1 MKSSALRRRPP
12 CLALGVL
19 ALAAGLLVLVP
30 PGRGQTGATDAGG
43 YEKRLAQI
51 NARIKDLQAKL
62 DAEQKRRATLL
73 SALEQIGLTK
83 QIIRAEISSQNVM
96 LARTNG
102 ELAALRR
109 EIVRLR
115 ERLEKEKR
123 AAETTLVTLYKH
135 GRLDLLRFILQA
147 KDIGSVLAESKRLTL
162 LARQQE
168 RAVAA
173 YLETLGELQAG
184 ESRLEAKRA
193 ESARLIRSMADR
205 RADLE
210 AEERKNRNLI
220 REIERN
226 KTAYEETLD
235 DLRERAR
242 QLQALIQRLL
252 SQEEPL
258 PFTVIPL
265 DERQGRLP
273 WPLAGRVIT
282 TFGPQR
288 HPRFNTL
295 TVNNGIEVAPT
306 GDGKTVR
313 AVHPG
318 RVAYADYF
326 EGYGNLLI
334 IDHGLAYYTLYGHLA
349 DILVAKGDA
358 VRAEQPVGV
367 AGDTGSLRGECLYFE
382 IRFRAKALDPLKW
395 LKRR

>member
-1 MKSSALRRRPP
+1 MKLFAARRK
-12 CLALGVL
+12 LALGALGAL
-19 ALAAGLLVLVP
+19 ALAGLVLVP
-30 PGRGQTGATDAGG
+30 AAPGRGQTGAAEAGG

-51 NARIKDLQAKL
+51 NTRIKDLQAKL
-62 DAEQKRRATLL
+62 DAEQKRKATLL
-73 SALEQIGLTK
+73 SSLEQIGLTK

-109 EIVRLR
+109 EIARLR
-115 ERLEKEKR
+115 ERLEKERR

-168 RAVAA
+168 RAVSA
-173 YLETLGELQAG
+173 YLGTLDELQAG
-184 ESRLEAKRA
+184 EARLEAKKA
-193 ESARLIRSMADR
+193 ETSRIIKTMAER

-210 AEERKNRNLI
+210 IEERKNRTLV

-226 KTAYEETLD
+226 KAAYEETLD

-273 WPLAGRVIT
+273 WPLGGRVIT

-295 TVNNGIEVAPT
+295 TVNNGIEVVP
-306 GDGKTVR
+306 GKDGKTVR

-349 DILVAKGDA
+349 DFLVAKGDA

-395 LKRR
+395 LKRK

>member
-1 MKSSALRRRPP
+1 MKRLAVLRK
-12 CLALGVL
+12 LALGVAASL
-19 ALAAGLLVLVP
+19 ALASLVLVLAP
-30 PGRGQTGATDAGG
+30 PARGQTGAAEAGD
-43 YEKRLAQI
+43 YEKRLNQL

-62 DAEQKRRATLL
+62 DAEQKRKSSLL
-73 SALEQIGLTK
+73 SSLERISLTK
-83 QIIRAEISSQNVM
+83 QIIRAEISSRNV
-96 LARTNG
+96 LLGRTNA
-102 ELAALRR
+102 ELATLRR

-115 ERLEKEKR
+115 ERLERERR
-123 AAETTLVTLYKH
+123 AAETTLVTLYKF
-135 GRLDLLRFILQA
+135 GRLDLLHFILQA
-147 KDIGSVLAESKRLTL
+147 KDIGTVLAENKRLTL

-168 RAVAA
+168 RAMDA
-173 YLETLGELQAG
+173 YLGTLGELQAA
-184 ESRLEAKRA
+184 EARLETKKAETNQIIKTMTEKRA
-193 ESARLIRSMADR
+193 E
-205 RADLE
+205 LE
-210 AEERKNRNLI
+210 AEEWKTKELLRQ
-220 REIERN
+220 IERN
-226 KTAYEETLD
+226 KASYEETLD

-265 DERQGRLP
+265 DERQSRLP
-273 WPLAGRVIT
+273 WPLGGRVIT
-282 TFGPQR
+282 SFGPQR

-295 TVNNGIEVAPT
+295 TVNNGIEIVP
-306 GDGKTVR
+306 GRDGKTVR

-349 DILVAKGDA
+349 DFQVAKGDA
-358 VRAEQPVGV
+358 VRAEQAVGV

>member
-1 MKSSALRRRPP
+1 MKRSALRDKLPA
-12 CLALGVL
+12 LAFIVL
-19 ALAAGLLVLVP
+19 ALAAGLLVLAP

-43 YEKRLAQI
+43 YEKRLSQI

-62 DAEQKRRATLL
+62 DAEQKRKATLL

-83 QIIRAEISSQNVM
+83 QIMRAEISSQNVM

-102 ELAALRR
+102 ELTALRR

-135 GRLDLLRFILQA
+135 GRLDLLHFILQA
-147 KDIGSVLAESKRLTL
+147 KDIRSVLAESKRLTL

-184 ESRLEAKRA
+184 EARLEAKRA

-220 REIERN
+220 SEIERN
-226 KTAYEETLD
+226 KAAYEETLD

-295 TVNNGIEVAPT
+295 TVNNGIEVVP
-306 GDGKTVR
+306 GRDDKTVR

-349 DILVAKGDA
+349 DFLVAKGDA

-382 IRFRAKALDPLKW
+382 IRFRARALDPLKW

>member
-1 MKSSALRRRPP
+1 MKR
-12 CLALGVL
+12 
-19 ALAAGLLVLVP
+19 LAALTLASLLLVLSAP
-30 PGRGQTGATDAGG
+30 ARGQTGAAEAGD
-43 YEKRLAQI
+43 YEKRLSQI

-62 DAEQKRRATLL
+62 DAEQKRRSSLL
-73 SALEQIGLTK
+73 SSLERISLSK
-83 QIIRAEISSQNVM
+83 QIIRAEISSRNVL
-96 LARTNG
+96 LARTNA

-109 EIVRLR
+109 EIARLR
-115 ERLEKEKR
+115 DRVEKERR
-123 AAETTLVTLYKH
+123 AAETTLVTLYKF
-135 GRLDLLRFILQA
+135 GRLDLLHFILQA
-147 KDIGSVLAESKRLTL
+147 KDIGAVLAESKRLTL

-168 RAVAA
+168 RVVDA
-173 YLETLGELQAG
+173 YLGTLGELQAAEG
-184 ESRLEAKRA
+184 QLEAKKA
-193 ESARLIRSMADR
+193 ETAQIIKTMTEKKAE
-205 RADLE
+205 LE
-210 AEERKNRNLI
+210 AEERKARDLL
-220 REIERN
+220 RQIERN
-226 KTAYEETLD
+226 KASYEETLE
-235 DLRERAR
+235 DLRERSR
-242 QLQALIQRLL
+242 LLQALIQRLL

-273 WPLAGRVIT
+273 WPLSGRVIT
-282 TFGPQR
+282 TFGTQR

-295 TVNNGIEVAPT
+295 TVNNGIEIVP
-306 GDGKTVR
+306 GRDGKTVR

-358 VRAEQPVGV
+358 VRAEQSVGV

>member
-1 MKSSALRRRPP
+1 MRSAARRK
-12 CLALGVL
+12 LALGALGAL
-19 ALAAGLLVLVP
+19 ALAGLVLVLAA
-30 PGRGQTGATDAGG
+30 PGRGQTGAAAAGG
-43 YEKRLAQI
+43 YEKRLSQI

-62 DAEQKRRATLL
+62 DTEQKRRATLL

-96 LARTNG
+96 LARTTS

-109 EIVRLR
+109 EIARLR
-115 ERLEKEKR
+115 ERLEKERR

-168 RAVAA
+168 RAVSA
-173 YLETLGELQAG
+173 YLGTLGELQAG
-184 ESRLEAKRA
+184 EAGLEAKKA
-193 ESARLIRSMADR
+193 ETGRIIKTMAERRGGPRDRGAGRTGPSSARSNGTGRLR
-205 RADLE
+205 RD
-210 AEERKNRNLI
+210 
-220 REIERN
+220 
-226 KTAYEETLD
+226 LD

-273 WPLAGRVIT
+273 WPLGGRVIT

-295 TVNNGIEVAPT
+295 TVNNGIEVVP
-306 GDGKTVR
+306 GKDGKTVR

-349 DILVAKGDA
+349 DFLVAKGDA

-382 IRFRAKALDPLKW
+382 IRFRAKALDPLQW
-395 LKRR
+395 LKRK